1 MNTTPK
7 TVCTLAALG
16 GALLL
21 AGSLSAH
28 EKGKQGTEPAPA
40 GSSAA
45 MTQDASDVAAVKP
58 VLLAYK
64 AGLEALNVSGLTGLF
79 TADSEIFESG
89 GVEGNFARYLEH
101 HIGPELAEFKEFSF
115 RDYTVNVRIEGDY
128 AFATETYI
136 YRIVLKEDGR
146 VVEKR
151 GLATSVLKRMP
162 DGWKI
167 RLNHSS
173 SRNLPKAN

>member
-1 MNTTPK
+1 MNIPK
-7 TVCTLAALG
+7 IVRPLAVIG

-21 AGSLSAH
+21 SGSLAAH
-28 EKGKQGTEPAPA
+28 EKGKHGTEPAPA
-40 GSSAA
+40 SSPAA
-45 MTQDASDVAAVKP
+45 VTLDASDVAAVRQ
-58 VLLAYK
+58 VLSTYK
-64 AGLEALNVSGLTGLF
+64 AGLEALDVSGLTGLF

-89 GVEGNFARYLEH
+89 GVEGSFARYLEH
-101 HIGPELAEFKEFSF
+101 HIGPELDEFKAFSF
-115 RDYTVNVRIEGDY
+115 RDYAVNVRIEGDY

-146 VVEKR
+146 VIEKR
-151 GLATSVLKRMP
+151 GLATSVLKRTP

-173 SRNLPKAN
+173 SRNLPKPN